1 MIGFEVF
8 AAAMYSE
15 PLVSA
20 NWSAA
25 ALSFESA
32 ALKMS
37 P

>member
-25 ALSFESA
+25 ALSFDNA
-32 ALKMS
+32 APKIS
-37 P
+37 R